1 MVLLLLKSCQEVFQK
16 SRNLQLICPILLIK
30 CQRIKSLIWKIRKK
44 ILDNKLDRTR
54 DERLDELLQHLIAT
68 VRVNGHTFG
77 WFIDVLKDYDTIFAR
92 KIADNIENGQ
102 FYLLLVHWLYV
113 KWCIIDWA

>member
-1 MVLLLLKSCQEVFQK
+1 MLENKVINMEDK
-16 SRNLQLICPILLIK
+16 
-30 CQRIKSLIWKIRKK
+30 KK

-77 WFIDVLKDYDTIFAR
+77 WFIDVLKDYDTIVAR
-92 KIADNIENGQ
+92 KIADNIENG
-102 FYLLLVHWLYV
+102 
-113 KWCIIDWA
+113 